1 MSAARGRPPLDE
13 RREPVDD
20 GGHDRCHRPQE
31 NPDDVRDGKEEPK
44 EDGQAGTPEIVRDLH
59 PDGMLLHAFGIISA
73 PPVTRRRPIA
83 YALTDDDSRPHL
95 VGLAPRAERER
106 RLLT

>member
-1 MSAARGRPPLDE
+1 
-13 RREPVDD
+13 
-20 GGHDRCHRPQE
+20 
-31 NPDDVRDGKEEPK
+31 VRDGQQEPK

-59 PDGMLLHAFGIISA
+59 PDGMRLHAPALSR
-73 PPVTRRRPIA
+73 PRRLTRRRPIA